1 MRDHPDRTL
10 VFAGRGGSG
19 RSPWPGRSAACDDR
33 VRREEQVITD
43 PAVPAAPVA
52 VHPRL
57 YRSVDGRRLAGVAHG
72 IATHLGVQPRFV
84 RLGFLVLAFFN
95 GFGLAVYVAL
105 WAVVPLPPGTEP
117 HRDRPRRL
125 VDVVRIVAL
134 GLLIIGVLLLIAG
147 SKIIARTSLLLPL
160 LLGGAGL
167 AVLWR
172 QADDAQRS
180 YLLAVSGR
188 ITGIAGRPRRSTV
201 LRVGGGITLVVSGVI
216 ISLFISGQFAEAAAA
231 ILPILEIVAGIL
243 LIAGPWFYALLTD
256 LTTERRERI
265 RSQERA
271 DLAAHLHDSVLQT
284 LALIQRHADSPRE
297 VARLARGQERELRS
311 WLYRPETMAE
321 ASFAAA
327 VERVCG
333 EVEDDYAVT
342 VETVVVGDADVDD
355 TLSALIQAAREAL
368 VNAAKHAGVAEVSLY
383 AEVEPEQ
390 VTVFVRD
397 RGVGF
402 DLDEVPADRHGVAGS
417 IVGRMERH
425 GGRAAVRTT
434 PGQGTEVELT
444 MRRSE
449 P

>member
-1 MRDHPDRTL
+1 M
-10 VFAGRGGSG
+10 
-19 RSPWPGRSAACDDR
+19 
-33 VRREEQVITD
+33 
-43 PAVPAAPVA
+43 
-52 VHPRL
+52 
-57 YRSVDGRRLAGVAHG
+57 AGVAQG
-72 IATHLGVQPRFV
+72 IAAHLGVRPRYV
-84 RLGFLVLAFFN
+84 RLAFLVLAFFN
-95 GFGLAVYVAL
+95 GFGLAVYAAL
-105 WAVVPLPPGTEP
+105 WAVVPLSPGTEP
-117 HRDRPRRL
+117 HRARPRRL
-125 VDVVRIVAL
+125 VDVLRIVAL
-134 GLLIIGVLLLIAG
+134 GLLVIGVLLLLTG
-147 SKIIARTSLLLPL
+147 SKLISRTALLLPL

-188 ITGIAGRPRRSTV
+188 ITGLASGRPSRATL
-201 LRVGGGITLVVSGVI
+201 LRVAAGIALVVSGVV
-216 ISLFISGQFAEAAAA
+216 ISLFISGQFAKAAAA
-231 ILPILEIVAGIL
+231 ILPILEIVAGVL
-243 LIAGPWFYALLTD
+243 LVAGPWFYALLTD
-256 LTTERRERI
+256 LTAERRERI

-311 WLYRPETMAE
+311 WLYRPEAMAE
-321 ASFAAA
+321 SRFAAA
-327 VERVCG
+327 VERVCA
-333 EVEDDYAVT
+333 EVEDDYAVA
-342 VETVVVGDADVDD
+342 VETVVVGDADLDD
-355 TLSALIQAAREAL
+355 KLSALVQAAREAL

-383 AEVEPEQ
+383 AEVEPEE

-402 DLDEVPADRHGVAGS
+402 DLDDVPADRHGVVGS

-425 GGRAAVRTT
+425 GGQAAIRST